1 MTNLEIKKAYQSIY
15 PNLESHY
22 TILMSE
28 KFLLPTY
35 QEVVGAVKRHSVKG
49 MKYVPNI
56 ADCEKFAWYLVWG
69 IQKERSDQAEI
80 SKMTWALGWITGFRI
95 DLLGQESHTMV
106 TAMTSDKGI
115 IIIDP
120 MTDAIMEPD
129 IQTFNALLLVA

>member
-1 MTNLEIKKAYQSIY
+1 MINIEIKKTYQKTY
-15 PNLESHY
+15 PDLESHY

-28 KFLLPTY
+28 KFLLPTH
-35 QEVVGAVKRHSVKG
+35 QEVVNAVKRHSVKD
-49 MKYVPNI
+49 MKYVSNI

-69 IQKERSDQAEI
+69 IQKERSEQAEMF
-80 SKMTWALGWITGFRI
+80 KVTWALGWITGFRI

-106 TAMTSDKGI
+106 TAMTSDNGI

-129 IQTFNALLLVA
+129 IQTFSALLLVM